1 MKLELIKYDNANC
14 IEATWKEVITTIQ
27 DVEKEIEVDGVLTKE
42 FVQEEVQTEVQI
54 DCVAYADVQIDLLR
68 ADALKY
74 GTSLDEYEY
83 LIAEVEAGIVLPTE
97 EEIAEQIKQVKLQE
111 CYAYLNST
119 DYKMTVDYFA
129 TLSID
134 EQNTLTTL
142 RDEARTF
149 IRENK

>member
-14 IEATWKEVITTIQ
+14 LEATFKNEDIVIHCQ
-27 DVEKEIEVDGVLTKE
+27 
-42 FVQEEVQTEVQI
+42 
-54 DCVAYADVQIDLLR
+54 AYADVQIDLLR

>member
-1 MKLELIKYDNANC
+1 MKLDLIKYDNANC
-14 IEATWKEVITTIQ
+14 LEATFTNEDIVIHCQ
-27 DVEKEIEVDGVLTKE
+27 
-42 FVQEEVQTEVQI
+42 
-54 DCVAYADVQIDLLR
+54 AYADVQIDLLR

-74 GTSLDEYEY
+74 GTLLDEYED

>member
-14 IEATWKEVITTIQ
+14 LEATWKEVTTTIQ
-27 DVEKEIEVDGVLTKE
+27 EFEKEIEVDGVLTKE
-42 FVQEEVQTEVQI
+42 LVQEEVQTEVQVA
-54 DCVAYADVQIDLLR
+54 CVAYADVQIDLLR
-68 ADALKY
+68 VDALQY
-74 GTSLDEYEY
+74 GTSLDEYED

-111 CYAYLNST
+111 CYVYLNST

-129 TLSID
+129 TLTVD

>member
-1 MKLELIKYDNANC
+1 MKLELIKYNNANC
-14 IEATWKEVITTIQ
+14 IEATFKNEDIVIHCQ
-27 DVEKEIEVDGVLTKE
+27 
-42 FVQEEVQTEVQI
+42 
-54 DCVAYADVQIDLLR
+54 AYADVQIDLLR